1 MKAVR
6 HNIYT
11 TIIFSE
17 HMLKMSPAKGTHAE
31 LNFWLIA
38 ILSQRRLRAG
48 SSQPNIC
55 LFEYFIKRARNFHGV
70 INNEGKARVK

>member
-31 LNFWLIA
+31 LNFSLIT
-38 ILSQRRLRAG
+38 ILSQRRLRVHL
-48 SSQPNIC
+48 SQTSVYLNI
-55 LFEYFIKRARNFHGV
+55 LLKELEISMG
-70 INNEGKARVK
+70 